1 MVFASDEFLL
11 FLPLVFILHW
21 LLRSARGQN
30 LCLLF
35 ASYVFYGW
43 WDWRFLGL
51 LLLSSVGDY
60 LIGRRLVT
68 TAQDQRKPWLLASL
82 ALNLG
87 ILGFFKYF
95 NFFID
100 SAARLLGALHLQPN
114 LPLLS
119 VVLPVGI
126 SFYTFQTLSYTID
139 LYYRRCEPA
148 ENLLEFCTFVAFFP
162 QLVAGPI
169 ERARHLLGQFRQPR
183 TFDYH
188 QAAEGFRL
196 MLWGF
201 FKKLV
206 VADNC
211 AVVVDQVFAD
221 STLHGG
227 PLVLGVVLFAFQ
239 IYADFSGYSDLAI
252 GTARLFSIDIC
263 TNFRSPYLARDLHE
277 FWQRWHISLS
287 TWFRDYVYIPLGGN
301 RQSKSRNLVLT
312 FLLSGLW
319 HGANWTFVAWGL
331 LHGLAYLAW
340 PARDPQRA
348 VQGRD
353 LPAILAT
360 FAFVN
365 LAWVF
370 FRAESLPEALSYL
383 ARITLAGGQ
392 FTPLLSETLN
402 CALIGVVILWLCEWL
417 TRPRTYPLEG
427 LDRCHFTVR
436 WLVYLVLI
444 NVTYLVGNLGSSY
457 DFIYFQF

>member
-11 FLPLVFILHW
+11 FLPLVFIVHW
-21 LLRSARGQN
+21 FLRSARGQN
-30 LCLLF
+30 LCLLV
-35 ASYVFYGW
+35 ASYIFYGW

-51 LLLSSVGDY
+51 LLISSVGDY
-60 LIGRRLVT
+60 LIGRRLL
-68 TAQDQRKPWLLASL
+68 AAPEPRRKAWLQVSL

-87 ILGFFKYF
+87 ILGFFKYC

-100 SAARLLGALHLQPN
+100 SAARLLAGLHLHPH
-114 LPLLS
+114 LPTLAI
-119 VVLPVGI
+119 VLPVGI

-148 ENLLEFCTFVAFFP
+148 QDLLEFCTFVAFFP

-169 ERARHLLGQFRQPR
+169 ERARHLLGQFRRAR
-183 TFDYH
+183 TFDYPH
-188 QAAEGFRL
+188 AAEGFRL
-196 MLWGF
+196 ILWGF

-221 STLHGG
+221 PTLRGG

-252 GTARLFSIDIC
+252 GAARLFSIELC
-263 TNFRSPYLARDLHE
+263 PNFRSPYLARDLHE

-301 RQSKSRNLVLT
+301 RQRQSRNLVLT

-319 HGANWTFVAWGL
+319 HGASWTFVAWGL
-331 LHGLAYLAW
+331 LHGLAYLVW
-340 PARDPQRA
+340 PTRDPQRA
-348 VQGRD
+348 VGWRD
-353 LPAILAT
+353 LPAIGAT
-360 FAFVN
+360 FSFVT

-370 FRAESLPEALSYL
+370 FRAQSLGQALSYL
-383 ARITLAGGQ
+383 ARVTLAGGQ
-392 FTPLLSETLN
+392 FAPILSETLN
-402 CALIGVVILWLCEWL
+402 CALLGVFILLVSEWL
-417 TRPRTYPLEG
+417 TRHRTYPLEG
-427 LDRCHFTVR
+427 LANCHFTVR

-444 NVTYLVGNLGSSY
+444 NFTYLLGNLGSSY